1 MAARLPSSPAPAA
14 ARGPLAHEPCAA
26 ASPAFRRAAPAV
38 LCVLCADQK
47 VDLALSKAIQQARL
61 AKKVTQDQLAKQLN
75 IDKKIIAEYE
85 NGRAIPNGQVIAT
98 IERALGTKLPRPPK
112 K

>member
-1 MAARLPSSPAPAA
+1 MGAHRQSHGCRRGLARLTLALARPRPPASPFSRA
-14 ARGPLAHEPCAA
+14 CAA
-26 ASPAFRRAAPAV
+26 CA
-38 LCVLCADQK
+38 CADQK
-47 VDLALSKAIQQARL
+47 VDLALSKAIQQARM
-61 AKKVTQDQLAKQLN
+61 AKGVTQDQLAKQLN